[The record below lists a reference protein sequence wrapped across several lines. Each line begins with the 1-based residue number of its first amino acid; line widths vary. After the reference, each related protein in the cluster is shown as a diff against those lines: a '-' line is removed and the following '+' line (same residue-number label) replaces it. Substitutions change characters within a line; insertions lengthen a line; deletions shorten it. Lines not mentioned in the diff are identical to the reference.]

1 MYWPQFRG
9 LREEAIMVRQGCNM
23 IHLKIDVSFSRV
35 VLLLTMN
42 FIITLSKQ
50 SADPLSYPL
59 MEPQL
64 QYFDNVA

>member
-1 MYWPQFRG
+1 
-9 LREEAIMVRQGCNM
+9 MVRQGCNM